1 MATAFLP
8 QHTIE
13 NTDYAGQAYYGI
25 DIDEPANPRIGN
37 DLTNCVALV
46 RDGLVIRYASEFAHE
61 DRPPVVGVFEPDSDA
76 DSMQAFV
83 FAEPAGP

>member
-25 DIDEPANPRIGN
+25 DIDEPANPRSVRQVRLGPG
-37 DLTNCVALV
+37 LQTSGQGVAERLLST
-46 RDGLVIRYASEFAHE
+46 DGLFLRYRGAKL
-61 DRPPVVGVFEPDSDA
+61 DRPLMAQRPSWRVTK
-76 DSMQAFV
+76 
-83 FAEPAGP
+83 